1 MNIQNTNEETGKANW
16 TYNENRFNR
25 GGPGQQFDYAAYNA
39 RELAKAQQTG
49 GILKTNAESGLEN
62 WQWGNQPKQAPP
74 PKDYFEQY
82 QKEQLGQAKKTS
94 GGILKTNA
102 ESGAWNYASH
112 EYKDPNSF
120 NRFNMEQQYQGNNTI
135 PYSVNQGNQN
145 VQVEQRVEN
154 GPGGVVKTITTTTT
168 TYNNNN
174 NINNINNNININNN
188 GPINSFSEIPK
199 DVIERSNYESEVQ
212 NVKLNNNVYYNPKYN
227 HPIIGEYTSTNY
239 NPLRFGTGIPGQ
251 IKMINENVNVG
262 NFKSNTQTFV
272 TENNYN
278 VGNNSAM
285 NINQSSNTVPSR
297 PVGVQKI
304 DTNESIITE
313 DGVKKK
319 ITKVTKYM
327 EDGEIKTEI
336 YKTTL

>member
-1 MNIQNTNEETGKANW
+1 
-16 TYNENRFNR
+16 
-25 GGPGQQFDYAAYNA
+25 
-39 RELAKAQQTG
+39 
-49 GILKTNAESGLEN
+49 
-62 WQWGNQPKQAPP
+62 
-74 PKDYFEQY
+74 
-82 QKEQLGQAKKTS
+82 
-94 GGILKTNA
+94 
-102 ESGAWNYASH
+102 
-112 EYKDPNSF
+112 
-120 NRFNMEQQYQGNNTI
+120 MEQQYQGNNTV
-135 PYSVNQGNQN
+135 PYNQN
-145 VQVEQRVEN
+145 VNVEEKVEN
-154 GPGGVVKTITTTTT
+154 GPGGVVKTIKTTTT
-168 TYNNNN
+168 TYNNENN
-174 NINNINNNININNN
+174 LKNS
-188 GPINSFSEIPK
+188 GPINSFNEIPK
-199 DVIERSNYESEVQ
+199 EVIERSNYESQTQ
-212 NVKLNNNVYYNPKYN
+212 NIKLSENAYYNPKYN

>member
-1 MNIQNTNEETGKANW
+1 MNILNTNEETGKANW
-16 TYNENRFNR
+16 TYNENRYNR

-112 EYKDPNSF
+112 EYKDPSTI

-135 PYSVNQGNQN
+135 PYQINQSNQN
-145 VQVEQRVEN
+145 VKVEQKVEN
-154 GPGGVVKTITTTTT
+154 GPGGIVKTITTTTT
-168 TYNNNN
+168 TYNNND
-174 NINNINNNININNN
+174 NNNFK

-199 DVIERSNYESEVQ
+199 DVIERSNFESQVQ
-212 NVKLNNNVYYNPKYN
+212 NVKLNDGVYYNPKYN
-227 HPIIGEYTSTNY
+227 HPIIGEYTSSNY

-251 IKMINENVNVG
+251 IKMINENVNFG
-262 NFKSNTQTFV
+262 ISNVKNTSQTFV
-272 TENNYN
+272 SDNNYN
-278 VGNNSAM
+278 VGDNSDM
-285 NINQSSNTVPSR
+285 NFNQSSNAGSPGH
-297 PVGVQKI
+297 VGVQKI
-304 DTNESIITE
+304 DTQESFVTE

-327 EDGEIKTEI
+327 DDGEIKTEI

>member
-1 MNIQNTNEETGKANW
+1 MNIQNTNEETGQANW

-25 GGPGQQFDYAAYNA
+25 GGPAQQFDYAAYNA

-62 WQWGNQPKQAPP
+62 WQWGNQQKQAPP

-102 ESGAWNYASH
+102 ESGAWNYASR
-112 EYKDPNSF
+112 EYNDPNSIR
-120 NRFNMEQQYQGNNTI
+120 RFNMEQQYQGNNTV
-135 PYSVNQGNQN
+135 PYNQN
-145 VQVEQRVEN
+145 VNVEEKVEN
-154 GPGGVVKTITTTTT
+154 GPGGVVKTIKTTTT
-168 TYNNNN
+168 TYNNENN
-174 NINNINNNININNN
+174 NLKNS
-188 GPINSFSEIPK
+188 GPINSFNEIPK
-199 DVIERSNYESEVQ
+199 EVIERSNYESQTQ
-212 NVKLNNNVYYNPKYN
+212 NIKLSENADYNPKYN

-239 NPLRFGTGIPGQ
+239 NPLRFGMGIPGQ
-251 IKMINENVNVG
+251 IQMINESTNVSNNNG
-262 NFKSNTQTFV
+262 NSNIQTFV

-278 VGNNSAM
+278 VGNNSV
-285 NINQSSNTVPSR
+285 NINQEYHPGSSGH
-297 PVGVQKI
+297 VGVQKI
-304 DTNESIITE
+304 DTNETIINE
-313 DGVKKK
+313 DGVQKK

-327 EDGEIKTEI
+327 DDGEIKTEI

>member
-1 MNIQNTNEETGKANW
+1 MENNGIQNEKKEEESQKGYLGETEDELKKTLVGKN
-16 TYNENRFNR
+16 YNKEKKENIKEREKEMIKDKEIGNENLKKNNDFEEIDEEEDEKNNFKTIIGR
-25 GGPGQQFDYAAYNA
+25 PG
-39 RELAKAQQTG
+39 
-49 GILKTNAESGLEN
+49 
-62 WQWGNQPKQAPP
+62 
-74 PKDYFEQY
+74 
-82 QKEQLGQAKKTS
+82 KK
-94 GGILKTNA
+94 K
-102 ESGAWNYASH
+102 
-112 EYKDPNSF
+112 
-120 NRFNMEQQYQGNNTI
+120 GNNAPTLNI
-135 PYSVNQGNQN
+135 KKNKSEDKPNISN
-145 VQVEQRVEN
+145 
-154 GPGGVVKTITTTTT
+154 I
-168 TYNNNN
+168 NNNPNNNHNFNINNNPINNNPN
-174 NINNINNNININNN
+174 NINNNHNNININNN